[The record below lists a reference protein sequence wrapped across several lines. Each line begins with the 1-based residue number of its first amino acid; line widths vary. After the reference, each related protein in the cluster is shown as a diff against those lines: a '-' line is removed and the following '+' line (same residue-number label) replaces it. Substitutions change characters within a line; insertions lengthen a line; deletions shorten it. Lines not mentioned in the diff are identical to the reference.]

1 MTSIRRYLN
10 WALATLLLVVM
21 SLAVT
26 AAYFVTRHEMEEIF
40 DAQLSL
46 QGRIVAG
53 LVTERSTAD
62 EYARIAAQLSQPGH
76 FARWYGSTGNLLTDL
91 AAPVLY
97 DHEEKMISL
106 GVWSDSGRPILMG
119 ARWHDDA
126 DGTSFPAPHH
136 EGHRW
141 VSYQDHRWRT
151 FSMPIA
157 GGRWLSIGLRDAFQS
172 ELFNKVALGNFVPLL
187 LTLPILLW
195 LMARLIRRGLAPIEE
210 LSRQVEARDEKDLR
224 PIRVAVPQELQALR
238 GALNDFI
245 ERLGQTLE
253 RERRFTADAAHEL
266 RTPLAALK
274 IHLDN
279 ARFGEPSALDKAY
292 NGIERLQR
300 VVEQLLLLARLELD
314 DQGAVAEK
322 VELSSLVLDLAA
334 ELWPLAESQQQT
346 LEITENPALSL
357 EGNATE
363 LGILIRNL
371 LDNALRY
378 TPAGGRVEV
387 AMGQTPEHRP
397 WLSIRDSGPG
407 IPEALLEAVTQRFQ
421 RAADQRISGS
431 GLGLSIAVEIAER
444 QQLNMRL
451 SNRPEGGLEVRLVW
465 QQPVIA
471 PRASDAL

>member
-136 EGHRW
+136 EAHRW

-187 LTLPILLW
+187 LTLAAVLLLPGPALLAGLLW
-195 LMARLIRRGLAPIEE
+195 LGYLAWGVRCLAWLRRRAPGDVPRAVVGLIAAISLFDAVLIAALGHPLLA
-210 LSRQVEARDEKDLR
+210 L
-224 PIRVAVPQELQALR
+224 
-238 GALNDFI
+238 
-245 ERLGQTLE
+245 
-253 RERRFTADAAHEL
+253 
-266 RTPLAALK
+266 LAA
-274 IHLDN
+274 
-279 ARFGEPSALDKAY
+279 SAWAATLQ
-292 NGIERLQR
+292 LQR
-300 VVEQLLLLARLELD
+300 
-314 DQGAVAEK
+314 
-322 VELSSLVLDLAA
+322 LS
-334 ELWPLAESQQQT
+334 
-346 LEITENPALSL
+346 
-357 EGNATE
+357 
-363 LGILIRNL
+363 
-371 LDNALRY
+371 
-378 TPAGGRVEV
+378 AG
-387 AMGQTPEHRP
+387 T
-397 WLSIRDSGPG
+397 
-407 IPEALLEAVTQRFQ
+407 
-421 RAADQRISGS
+421 
-431 GLGLSIAVEIAER
+431 
-444 QQLNMRL
+444 
-451 SNRPEGGLEVRLVW
+451 
-465 QQPVIA
+465 
-471 PRASDAL
+471 

>member
-10 WALATLLLVVM
+10 WALATLLVVVM

-53 LVTERSTAD
+53 LVTERTTSD

-91 AAPVLY
+91 AAPALY

-119 ARWHDDA
+119 ARWYDDA
-126 DGTSFPAPHH
+126 DATSFPAPHH

-141 VSYQDHRWRT
+141 VSYQGHRWRT

-195 LMARLIRRGLAPIEE
+195 LMARLIRRGLAPIGE

-245 ERLGQTLE
+245 DRLGQTLE

-314 DQGAVAEK
+314 DQGAAPET

-346 LEITENPALSL
+346 LEIAESPALSL

-378 TPAGGRVEV
+378 TPEGGGSKWPW
-387 AMGQTPEHRP
+387 ARP
-397 WLSIRDSGPG
+397 RTG
-407 IPEALLEAVTQRFQ
+407 
-421 RAADQRISGS
+421 
-431 GLGLSIAVEIAER
+431 GLGCRSATAAR
-444 QQLNMRL
+444 GSPRRC
-451 SNRPEGGLEVRLVW
+451 SRP
-465 QQPVIA
+465 
-471 PRASDAL
+471 

>member
-378 TPAGGRVEV
+378 TPAGGESRWPW
-387 AMGQTPEHRP
+387 ARP
-397 WLSIRDSGPG
+397 QSTGRGCRS
-407 IPEALLEAVTQRFQ
+407 AT
-421 RAADQRISGS
+421 AAR
-431 GLGLSIAVEIAER
+431 EF
-444 QQLNMRL
+444 
-451 SNRPEGGLEVRLVW
+451 
-465 QQPVIA
+465 
-471 PRASDAL
+471 PRRCSRR